1 LTDWYRAADP
11 VFALFIGTSAAAIR
25 IRREEKEAGR
35 GDVMET
41 LKRRVRTY
49 WGA

>member
-1 LTDWYRAADP
+1 